1 MYTGYTEIFTKYRHP
16 KYQDANIVLD
26 VFCRHYDLNMYE
38 LLQMLQRH
46 NQRFKQCFFY
56 VLHRTTALNY
66 HDLATTFNVVRTI
79 VIRYIS
85 EAKQLL
91 KKANPTVEETVYIN
105 DINNIKK
112 EVARC
117 LHFL

>member
-1 MYTGYTEIFTKYRHP
+1 
-16 KYQDANIVLD
+16 
-26 VFCRHYDLNMYE
+26 
-38 LLQMLQRH
+38 MLQQH
-46 NQRFKQCFFY
+46 NQRFKQCFY
-56 VLHRTTALNY
+56 VLHSTTALNY